1 MRKILFRGKRA
12 DRNEWV
18 YGYLYI
24 THTGKYEI
32 SSYNEVYN
40 IERFTRTVIPETVG
54 QYTGLNDKN
63 GAKIF
68 EGDILQRY
76 ETKQN
81 MRKYKKPLVVND
93 IHTLLPE
100 YIDEY
105 YSPFE
110 HFKSEI
116 CYEVVGN
123 IHNNPE
129 LLKREW
135 GEDNV

>member
-32 SSYNEVYN
+32 SSYNEVYD

-63 GAKIF
+63 NKKIF
-68 EGDILQRY
+68 EGDIVHCVDRLDSEDMVVIYENGEFRLVPCRRY
-76 ETKQN
+76 KTYTAG
-81 MRKYKKPLVVND
+81 MGYRYFVGFIVTV
-93 IHTLLPE
+93 I
-100 YIDEY
+100 
-105 YSPFE
+105 
-110 HFKSEI
+110 
-116 CYEVVGN
+116 GN
-123 IHNNPE
+123 IYDNSE
-129 LLKREW
+129 LLK
-135 GEDNV
+135 GE